1 MFVVTHVEYV
11 VITKTRSCQGNS
23 TTKLVTLTCM
33 GTMFYFGNF
42 ALEVKIIKKFWS
54 KSYFIIDS
62 TGG

>member
-42 ALEVKIIKKFWS
+42 ALEVKIFGQRAILLLTVQT
-54 KSYFIIDS
+54 

>member
-42 ALEVKIIKKFWS
+42 ALELKFFKNFWS